1 MGICRDG
8 SLVLNLFVR
17 GLVIP
22 IRVSAA
28 AKLAPAEAVFGICVG
43 VVLGWGDKCRS
54 ATYSY
59 RIPFLRIFRR

>member
-1 MGICRDG
+1 MGIGRDG

-43 VVLGWGDKCRS
+43 VVLGWGDKCK
-54 ATYSY
+54 
-59 RIPFLRIFRR
+59 